1 MIAFIYDW
9 MENIA
14 FYLVILV
21 AVMQMI
27 PQNSYRKYIRFFAGL
42 ILILML
48 TQPIVKL
55 FGMTGFQDDEY
66 QKALEYIEEA
76 TTNIDR
82 IYGEEGALGK

>member
-55 FGMTGFQDDEY
+55 FGMTVFQDDEY

-76 TTNIDR
+76 TINIDR